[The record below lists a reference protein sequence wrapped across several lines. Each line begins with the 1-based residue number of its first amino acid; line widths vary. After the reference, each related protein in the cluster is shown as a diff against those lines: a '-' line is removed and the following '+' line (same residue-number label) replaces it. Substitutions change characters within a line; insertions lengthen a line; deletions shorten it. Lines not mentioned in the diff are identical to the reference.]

1 MLGGKTS
8 ILKLPAVQRI
18 ADNLAVHDRWTREQ
32 LLAFQKTRLR
42 QVVAHAAAHSPY
54 YREVFGA
61 LGDSPK
67 RLQDLPT
74 LDKSLLMKEF
84 DRIVTD
90 RRLNRELVDDH
101 VGKHGAGVPLFER
114 YRVLPTGGSTGIRT
128 LVVFSRPTRLLGMA
142 NTLRWTRVMG
152 IEDQTRVISIGAA
165 TPLHISNQISAE
177 LRGGR
182 PGAPALDVTMPI
194 PHLVQALNAYR
205 PEVLIAYAS
214 ILRALALE
222 QLAGRLAI
230 EPRCCGSICETLA
243 PEIRR
248 LVRDVWGAPVIDSY
262 ATTETGQIG
271 TDCEHVT
278 GIHVMEELVVLEV
291 VDEHYKPVP
300 PGEMGARLLVTTLF
314 NSVMPLIRYEITDRV
329 AIAQDSCA
337 CGRPHMRLLGIQG
350 RAEEMLELLAK
361 AGGTTRVPAV
371 RFRDPLLLNTAV
383 RQYQL
388 AAVSGQLRV
397 RVVLSPDIADAAPV
411 LQALHQ
417 AIATDMDQVGL
428 SARALAV
435 ERVDRIDRT
444 AHAGKE
450 QLVARTG

>member
-1 MLGGKTS
+1 MAGPKIS

-18 ADNLAVHDRWTREQ
+18 AEKLATHDRWSREE
-32 LLAFQKTRLR
+32 LLAYQKTRLK
-42 QVVAHAAAHSPY
+42 QVIAHAAAHSPY
-54 YREVFGA
+54 YREALGA
-61 LGDSPK
+61 LGEGPK

-74 LDKSLLMKEF
+74 LDKPLLMREF

-90 RRLNRELVDDH
+90 RRLNRAMVEEH
-101 VGKHGAGVPLFER
+101 VGKYGAAVPLLER
-114 YRVLPTGGSTGIRT
+114 YRVFPTGGSTGIRT
-128 LVVFSRPTRLLGMA
+128 LVVVSRPTRLIGIA

-152 IEDQTRVISIGAA
+152 IEDQTRVVSIGAA

-182 PGAPALDVTMPI
+182 PDAPVLDVTMPI
-194 PHLVQALNAYR
+194 SQLVAALNAYR

-214 ILRALALE
+214 ILRALVLE
-222 QLAGRLAI
+222 QMAGRLAI
-230 EPRCCGSICETLA
+230 KPRCCGSICETLA

-271 TDCEHVT
+271 TDCDRVT

-291 VDEHYKPVP
+291 VDENYKPVP
-300 PGEMGARLLVTTLF
+300 PGVTGERLLITTLF

-329 AIAQDSCA
+329 AVTQAPCP

-350 RAEEMLELLAK
+350 RAEEMLELPAK
-361 AGGTTRVPAV
+361 AGGTTRVAAV

-383 RQYQL
+383 RQYQVV
-388 AAVSGQLRV
+388 AAPGQLRV
-397 RVVLSPDIADAAPV
+397 RVVLSPDIGDAAPV

-417 AIATDMDQVGL
+417 AIATEMDRIG
-428 SARALAV
+428 ALPQALTV
-435 ERVDRIDRT
+435 ERVDRIERT

-450 QLVARTG
+450 RLVARA